1 MNIHTRKL
9 MSDISESEVHEAL
22 SVLQKWRDQGGDLN
36 FSSTDLASPEATSL
50 WSQ

>member
-1 MNIHTRKL
+1 

-36 FSSTDLASPEATSL
+36 FSSTEFIRRIRGRQVFGLRLS
-50 WSQ
+50 